1 MCSTESRI
9 LVQNKQVLV
18 DDRNLDEKTA
28 NE

>member
-18 DDRNLDEKTA
+18 DDGNLDEKTA

>member
-1 MCSTESRI
+1 MCSTESRL

-18 DDRNLDEKTA
+18 DDGNLDEKTA